1 MDYFVKMPNKQPRGV
16 TVAQLVL
23 VQLAQVRIL
32 AGLPDLS
39 VSRTPFVDDFEHP
52 FFLCQD
58 VIDIGNQEL
67 PLDFKI
73 IWILGKE
80 PGKIGDFIDKPV
92 HFVENDLFRV
102 FQVPIFKHDLD
113 TWAVED
119 SGSAAVGKD
128 EVLWFLNSEKSA
140 IFRGERC
147 LPCCPTRI
155 HSIAGAHGTGEATGG
170 SSTASSATARRL
182 PTGTD
187 LSRLST
193 AGPSGLLRGTR
204 GNSRNMR

>member
-39 VSRTPFVDDFEHP
+39 VSRTPFVDDFEHT

-80 PGKIGDFIDKPV
+80 PGKVGDFIDKPV

-102 FQVPIFKHDLD
+102 FQIPIFKYDLVD
-113 TWAVED
+113 YA
-119 SGSAAVGKD
+119 K
-128 EVLWFLNSEKSA
+128 
-140 IFRGERC
+140 
-147 LPCCPTRI
+147 
-155 HSIAGAHGTGEATGG
+155 AGCE
-170 SSTASSATARRL
+170 
-182 PTGTD
+182 
-187 LSRLST
+187 
-193 AGPSGLLRGTR
+193 
-204 GNSRNMR
+204 